1 MGSLAVPRMPN
12 TAKAIIKAKPD
23 ASTGRFFRQRRWK
36 TQIHI
41 YLQMILFIKQLEEGF
56 QITRFDYRSFLNHWG
71 DVQSSLR

>member
-41 YLQMILFIKQLEEGF
+41 YLQMILFIKQVEEGF
-56 QITRFDYRSFLNHWG
+56 QVTRFDYRILLNH
-71 DVQSSLR
+71 SSLR